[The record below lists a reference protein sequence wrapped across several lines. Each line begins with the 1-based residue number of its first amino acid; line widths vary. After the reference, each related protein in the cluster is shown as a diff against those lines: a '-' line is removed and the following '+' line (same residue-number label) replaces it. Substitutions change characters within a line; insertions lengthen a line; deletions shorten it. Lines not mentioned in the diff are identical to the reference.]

1 MVSNPKTQHK
11 NWIYFLPNVVRSIL
25 VHASDR
31 ACVATRRKVH
41 VQSREDRG
49 RGIAEWSVAKVELCD
64 CASAFVFGMNASV
77 GKWDC
82 V

>member
-1 MVSNPKTQHK
+1 MASNPKSQRE
-11 NWIYFLPNVVRSIL
+11 NWIYALPDVVRSIL

-31 ACVATRRKVH
+31 ACVATRR

-49 RGIAEWSVAKVELCD
+49 RGIAEWPVAKVELCD